1 MKKGIIR
8 LHQLGE
14 AIKPE
19 LNGKIIAAQ
28 QKINFETNSMIAWSP
43 KCLHE
48 INKIMTNP
56 IKKLQHSTI

>member
-19 LNGKIIAAQ
+19 LNGKIIDAQ
-28 QKINFETNSMIAWSP
+28 QKINFETNSMIA
-43 KCLHE
+43 
-48 INKIMTNP
+48 
-56 IKKLQHSTI
+56 